1 MKKLHFVVITYLSS
15 MLLAPSV
22 LAGTSEVTWT
32 NPEKYRDIDPGDSH
46 REKFKRQIFSNFEK
60 HFAKLAKALPEG
72 QVLKINVTDVDLAGD
87 AKFNMERIRIV
98 RDIYFPR
105 LEFSYEVVDASGN
118 TLHSG
123 EENLKDMSF
132 MMRGGA
138 KYGNDLLSYEKRML
152 DDWFRDTF
160 KS

>member
-1 MKKLHFVVITYLSS
+1 MKNLRTVVMMCLTT
-15 MLLAPSV
+15 MLLVPSV

-32 NPEKYRDIDPGDSH
+32 NPEKYRDIDPGDGH
-46 REKFKRQIFSNFEK
+46 REHFKRQVFAKFEK
-60 HFAKLAKALPEG
+60 HFSKLAEKLPEG

-98 RDIYFPR
+98 KDIYFPR
-105 LEFSYEVVDASGN
+105 IEFSYQVVDSEGN
-118 TLHSG
+118 ILRSG

-132 MMRGGA
+132 MMRGGP
-138 KYGNDLLSYEKRML
+138 KYSNDLLGYEKRML
-152 DDWFRDTF
+152 DEWFRDTF